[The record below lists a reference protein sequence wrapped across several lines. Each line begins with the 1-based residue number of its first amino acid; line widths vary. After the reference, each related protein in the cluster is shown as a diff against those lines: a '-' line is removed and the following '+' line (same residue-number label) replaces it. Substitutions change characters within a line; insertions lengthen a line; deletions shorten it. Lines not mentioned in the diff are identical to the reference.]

1 LQQHL
6 FQYATNKVVKIMT
19 INFNTV
25 LDVRHEDSPIPMIR
39 TKEVLDTLPN
49 GDVLKVITSK
59 ESTVNNI
66 RTLVANNSY
75 TLLQELKNE
84 EGFVFLIQK

>member
-1 LQQHL
+1 
-6 FQYATNKVVKIMT
+6 MT